1 MNLFPGTEGIL
12 TPEWEVECPDG
23 SIDEDSMDSDV
34 MFDPNMCM
42 TTCGCIKNAVSF
54 EQKFVLTND
63 FDPEW
68 DSFHQILPS
77 MCLLSMT
84 RILQAFPLSS
94 KNVEQVPL

>member
-34 MFDPNMCM
+34 MFDPNTCM

-54 EQKFVLTND
+54 EQKFVLPMTSIQNGTL
-63 FDPEW
+63 
-68 DSFHQILPS
+68 STRYYHQCVCS
-77 MCLLSMT
+77 
-84 RILQAFPLSS
+84 
-94 KNVEQVPL
+94 V